1 MQIAIK
7 KVILRSVSKNA
18 MKLFVHYSTLFF
30 IAFLSMELTKEQAFK
45 LTIFISCF
53 LIFWHHFLMG
63 FEFQIQIC
71 INLSTLI
78 LTI

>member
-30 IAFLSMELTKEQAFK
+30 IAFLSMEHTKKQAFK
-45 LTIFISCF
+45 LTTVQSR
-53 LIFWHHFLMG
+53 
-63 FEFQIQIC
+63 
-71 INLSTLI
+71 LSDTFGLRKNYY
-78 LTI
+78 

>member
-30 IAFLSMELTKEQAFK
+30 IAFLSMEHTKKQAFK
-45 LTIFISCF
+45 LTKVRSWFCDNF
-53 LIFWHHFLMG
+53 GLHKNCH
-63 FEFQIQIC
+63 
-71 INLSTLI
+71 
-78 LTI
+78 

>member
-30 IAFLSMELTKEQAFK
+30 IAFLSMEHTKKQAFK
-45 LTIFISCF
+45 LTTVC
-53 LIFWHHFLMG
+53 
-63 FEFQIQIC
+63 
-71 INLSTLI
+71 NLDLVTLLVSTK
-78 LTI
+78 TITKSHNFTKLNDFM